1 MSDEVKAMQNEQ
13 ESMEQEDIV
22 LTLVD
27 EQGNSYNA
35 TLLTTFQAGED
46 KQDYA
51 AFLSRVP
58 ENGTYPVQIFR
69 YKLTVRDGV
78 EGIEIDNIRS
88 DLEFETAY
96 NALLPLIE
104 DVNVE
109 QNT

>member
-1 MSDEVKAMQNEQ
+1 MSDEVKAMQNEP
-13 ESMEQEDIV
+13 ESVEQEDIV

-27 EQGNSYNA
+27 EQGNSYDA

-51 AFLSRVP
+51 AFLSHVP

-104 DVNVE
+104 DINIE